1 MNIIDLRIEIDI
13 DKFRKAEKTRVI
25 NLLISLPSL
34 FT

>member
-13 DKFRKAEKTRVI
+13 DKFRKAEKKRVI